1 MHNGGGGYISLTCP
15 SEEGGRWE
23 KWRQG
28 VGGLRLRGTAL
39 ADAVTPAHR
48 PPLMEQKRW
57 GPNVA
62 PGGYIVL
69 VSPWRPDG
77 R

>member
-28 VGGLRLRGTAL
+28 VRGLRLRGTAL
-39 ADAVTPAHR
+39 A
-48 PPLMEQKRW
+48 
-57 GPNVA
+57 NVA